1 MSALGRMKFVRG
13 GISNRYGCVTGIGED
28 YWEVDESSGEI
39 KLVRIGL
46 GDDEVWLPRPT
57 VGI

>member
-1 MSALGRMKFVRG
+1 MSASQGMIFGRG
-13 GISNRYGCVTGIGED
+13 SISNRCGCVTGIGED
-28 YWEVDESSGEI
+28 HWEVDESSGEI

-46 GDDEVWLPRPT
+46 GDNEVWLPRPT